1 MSEEAYYA
9 VDRIEG
15 DLVVMV
21 RDSGEETSVPRG
33 SLPSAIR
40 EGTVLRVPVGE
51 SGLPQWDAARVDEAE
66 TERRLREARELL
78 RELRKRDPGGDIE
91 L

>member
-1 MSEEAYYA
+1 MSDDVYYA
-9 VDRIEG
+9 VDRFER
-15 DLVVMV
+15 DFAVLVQ
-21 RDSGEETSVPRG
+21 DSGEETSVPRA
-33 SLPSAIR
+33 SLSSAIR

-51 SGLPQWDAARVDEAE
+51 GGVPRWDAARVDEAE
-66 TERRLREARELL
+66 TERRLREAREVL

>member
-1 MSEEAYYA
+1 MSDDLYYV

-15 DLVVMV
+15 DLVVLV
-21 RDSGEETSVPRG
+21 RDSGEETSVPRA
-33 SLPSAIR
+33 SLPTAIR
-40 EGTVLRVPVGE
+40 EGVVLRVPLLEGGV
-51 SGLPQWDAARVDEAE
+51 SQWDAARVDEAE
-66 TERRLREARELL
+66 TERRLGEAREIL

>member
-1 MSEEAYYA
+1 MSDDVYYA

-15 DLVVMV
+15 ELVVLV
-21 RDSGEETSVPRG
+21 RDSGEEASVPRA

-51 SGLPQWDAARVDEAE
+51 RGVPRLDAARVDEAE
-66 TERRLREARELL
+66 TERRLGEARQIL